1 MAGKAMSPA
10 ERVETALSFKEPDRV
25 PFNLPVSLKGA
36 ADMGLSLKDYF
47 GSSEAV
53 FEAQMKALK
62 LYGHDFATGYFYT
75 ASEAEAWGQE
85 VVFYED
91 GPPNAA
97 DPIIRSPEDIEEL
110 EVPDIRRVPVCTRS
124 LETTRMLK
132 AELKDR
138 VPIIGVT
145 ISPFSLPIMQMGF
158 GPYLDLIHARDR
170 RFQLLMDINTRFTTG
185 WANAQLD
192 AGAGMIVYYDPM
204 SSPTIIPPALY
215 AETGFTIAKS
225 VIPRIKGPTAVHFAS
240 GRCLPILEMVTE
252 TGTGG
257 VGVSADEDIGEV
269 KRRGGGKLAVMGNLN
284 AIEMRRWDAD
294 KAEAA
299 VKTAIRSAGAGG
311 GFVLTDNHGE
321 IPLQV
326 PHEVLEAIAEAVREW
341 GRYPLSWIDES

>member
-1 MAGKAMSPA
+1 
-10 ERVETALSFKEPDRV
+10 
-25 PFNLPVSLKGA
+25 
-36 ADMGLSLKDYF
+36 
-47 GSSEAV
+47 
-53 FEAQMKALK
+53 
-62 LYGHDFATGYFYT
+62 
-75 ASEAEAWGQE
+75 
-85 VVFYED
+85 
-91 GPPNAA
+91 
-97 DPIIRSPEDIEEL
+97 
-110 EVPDIRRVPVCTRS
+110 
-124 LETTRMLK
+124 
-132 AELKDR
+132 
-138 VPIIGVT
+138 
-145 ISPFSLPIMQMGF
+145 
-158 GPYLDLIHARDR
+158 
-170 RFQLLMDINTRFTTG
+170 MDINTRFTTD